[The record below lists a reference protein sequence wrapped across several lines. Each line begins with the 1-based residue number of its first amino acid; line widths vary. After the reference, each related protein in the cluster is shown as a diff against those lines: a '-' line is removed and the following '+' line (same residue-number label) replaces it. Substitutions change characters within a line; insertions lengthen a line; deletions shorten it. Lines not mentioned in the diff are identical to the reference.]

1 MLFLNKDPHQ
11 LVEQLLVH
19 RGTERAITTTKETPA
34 LGSHVSTGT
43 HATNRDVTNLIPV
56 IVAQNKE
63 VSIPQAPPPL
73 VPPHETQTVPP
84 KVQVKCQI
92 NIDRLEKE
100 LSGHPDQFF
109 VHKLCTE
116 LREGAH
122 IGFVGERKP
131 KTARNLPTA
140 FQQPEKISEN
150 LANEVT
156 LGRTAGPFDFPPFA
170 NFQISPLGIIPKKH
184 SEKFRTIFHLSY
196 PKTGTS
202 INSCINKDSFSLQY
216 VSTDQAIASIQA
228 LGKGTP
234 MAKTDIESAF
244 RLFPI
249 HPDDWELLGMTWE
262 GKYYY
267 EKFLPF
273 GLRSAP
279 FLFNQLSEGIE
290 WILRNKCGISF
301 VCHFLDDFL
310 IMEPPSLGPD
320 PFLDCKASRTSM
332 QLTFKELNVPLAPAK
347 TVGPATRLE
356 FLGIILDS
364 EQMQASLP
372 QDKVIRLQEELAK
385 WSNRRKGT
393 LKELQSLIG
402 SLNFACRVI
411 PPGRAFLQRII
422 NLTIGIKKPYHH
434 VRLNAAFF
442 EDIRMWQMFLKD
454 WNGKQFFLNTA
465 WESSVSLQLFTDASS
480 TIGYGGIFGRQWFQ
494 GAWENLDRQKQ
505 GLSINWKELYAI
517 VVACHIWGSRW
528 SQKRLLFYCDNQSV
542 VEIINSKR
550 SKCPAIMS
558 LVRNL
563 TLLTLQNNFYF
574 KAMHIP
580 GSKNEIADSLS
591 RFQVERFRML
601 APWANK
607 YPQPIPKTPL
617 LL

>member
-1 MLFLNKDPHQ
+1 M
-11 LVEQLLVH
+11 
-19 RGTERAITTTKETPA
+19 
-34 LGSHVSTGT
+34 
-43 HATNRDVTNLIPV
+43 
-56 IVAQNKE
+56 
-63 VSIPQAPPPL
+63 
-73 VPPHETQTVPP
+73 PPHETQTVPP

-434 VRLNAAFF
+434 VRLNAAFSRTSVCGKCF
-442 EDIRMWQMFLKD
+442 LRIGMVSSFFSTPHGNHLSLCSCLQML
-454 WNGKQFFLNTA
+454 
-465 WESSVSLQLFTDASS
+465 
-480 TIGYGGIFGRQWFQ
+480 
-494 GAWENLDRQKQ
+494 
-505 GLSINWKELYAI
+505 
-517 VVACHIWGSRW
+517 
-528 SQKRLLFYCDNQSV
+528 
-542 VEIINSKR
+542 
-550 SKCPAIMS
+550 
-558 LVRNL
+558 LVRSVMGEFSGASGFRVHGKTLIDKNRVSAL
-563 TLLTLQNNFYF
+563 TGRSCTL
-574 KAMHIP
+574 
-580 GSKNEIADSLS
+580 
-591 RFQVERFRML
+591 
-601 APWANK
+601 
-607 YPQPIPKTPL
+607 
-617 LL
+617 